1 MQKASRPNG
10 GVALELRGGFQRHLA
25 RFSVYW
31 VDLEHRISG
40 VWAVTAG
47 VATT

>member
-1 MQKASRPNG
+1 MQKGNDANR
-10 GVALELRGGFQRHLA
+10 GVAPELRGGFQRHLA